1 MKFMGDYYQ
10 NTLDEIK
17 LLKDKQEWQLAFN
30 RVNEELSMPYIP
42 MEYMVKFEEL
52 QRELHALINP
62 LDENVVI
69 LSFEQIE
76 QALLSD
82 ELSAIEALNSL
93 KKLHLV
99 PYCQRIQRLLD
110 VKLNPV
116 IEALLILALIEQRL
130 DYNFKLSKSF
140 DIEFNPLYLE
150 HPEDSDG
157 YLVAKEVLEK
167 LLVKDPSSLKMAFD
181 LLVEEVLLMLP
192 LSYDESEGEYLA
204 YSIIKTV
211 DTLSGRSDDWK
222 SRVSEYQIDEK
233 KLIPLQSSTVSTL

>member
-1 MKFMGDYYQ
+1 MVDYYQ
-10 NTLDEIK
+10 RSLDEIK
-17 LLKDKQEWQLAFN
+17 ELKEKKQWQTAFN

-52 QRELHALINP
+52 QRELNSLINP
-62 LDENVVI
+62 IEENVVI
-69 LSFEQIE
+69 LSFDQIE

-82 ELSAIEALNSL
+82 ELSALEALNSL
-93 KKLHLV
+93 KQLHLV

-110 VKLNPV
+110 VQLIPV
-116 IEALLILALIEQRL
+116 IEALLILVMIEQRL

-140 DIEFNPLYLE
+140 DIEFNPLYLQ

-157 YLVAKEVLEK
+157 YLVAKEMLEK

-181 LLVEEVLLMLP
+181 LLIEEVLLMLP
-192 LSYDESEGEYLA
+192 LSYDEFEGEYLA

-211 DTLSGRSDDWK
+211 DTLSGRSDDWIA
-222 SRVSEYQIDEK
+222 RVSEYQIDEK
-233 KLIPLQSSTVSTL
+233 RLIPLQSSTISTL